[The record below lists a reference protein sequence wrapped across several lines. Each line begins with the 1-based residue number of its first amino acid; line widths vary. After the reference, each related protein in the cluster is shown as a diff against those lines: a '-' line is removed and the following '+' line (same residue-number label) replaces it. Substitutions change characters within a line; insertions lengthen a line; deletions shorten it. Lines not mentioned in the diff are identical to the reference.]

1 MYKTNVRFRRA
12 IALVRSG
19 AGGHK
24 GRRSFVAVAGLV
36 TAGWV
41 ASGAAAWAQEG
52 APPATAGGAGAEVAP
67 SPSRPSAGEPVLGPP
82 TPGPTQTE
90 QELAAAQKKATE
102 AQKSLEAAQA
112 DLKAT
117 LDAMQAELGA
127 EREQRAEE
135 VIALREKLEKAQ
147 AALKKPPVSTAH
159 PGVGLTGY
167 LQADWALWRQSSED
181 EINPSTL
188 APVNEERFMIR
199 RARLKT
205 TIDREYVAGALELD
219 GNTVNGTTARLVN
232 AEASFKLPGE
242 EGAPV
247 PLLMATIG
255 LFKIPFGFEILQSDR
270 DRIFLERSTAEQA
283 LFPGEYDLGA
293 RLSGGW
299 RFVRYA
305 IAVQNGDPLG
315 EKAFPGRD
323 PNAAKDIVGRLG
335 IETPIVEAVTVSA
348 GFSGLTGKG
357 FHRGTPAT
365 KSVIQWSDK
374 NEDGAFTSDEIVTV
388 PGSAATPSQN
398 FDRFAY
404 GADLDLSVAI
414 PQLGVATIYGE
425 LYYAKNLDRAKLI
438 ADPLGPLGRDAR
450 ELGFYVA
457 ALLQIGDLATV
468 GARYD
473 TYNPDRDSTNS
484 AKPLVPTD
492 LSYGTLALVAAV
504 GTPNGR
510 VQLEYDHNTNH
521 SGRDLMGRPANLK
534 DDAVILRG
542 QVGF

>member
-1 MYKTNVRFRRA
+1 
-12 IALVRSG
+12 
-19 AGGHK
+19 
-24 GRRSFVAVAGLV
+24 
-36 TAGWV
+36 
-41 ASGAAAWAQEG
+41 
-52 APPATAGGAGAEVAP
+52 
-67 SPSRPSAGEPVLGPP
+67 LGPP

-90 QELAAAQKKATE
+90 QELAEAQKKATE
-102 AQKSLEAAQA
+102 SQKALEATQA

-147 AALKKPPVSTAH
+147 AALKKPPVSTPH
-159 PGVGLTGY
+159 PGVSLTGY
-167 LQADWALWRQSSED
+167 VQADWALWRQSSED

-247 PLLMATIG
+247 PLLMATVG

-293 RLSGGW
+293 RLQGGW

-305 IAVQNGDPLG
+305 IAAQNGDPLG

-335 IETPIVEAVTVSA
+335 IETPIVETVTVSA

-414 PQLGVATIYGE
+414 PQFGVATIYGE

-457 ALLQIGDLATV
+457 ALLQIDDLATV

-473 TYNPDRDSTNS
+473 AYNPDRDSTNS

-492 LSYGTLALVAAV
+492 LSYSTLALVAAV

-510 VQLEYDHNTNH
+510 VQVEYDHNTNH
-521 SGRDLMGRPANLK
+521 NGRDLMGRPANLK
-534 DDAVILRG
+534 DDAVIVRG

>member
-1 MYKTNVRFRRA
+1 V
-12 IALVRSG
+12 
-19 AGGHK
+19 
-24 GRRSFVAVAGLV
+24 
-36 TAGWV
+36 
-41 ASGAAAWAQEG
+41 
-52 APPATAGGAGAEVAP
+52 
-67 SPSRPSAGEPVLGPP
+67 GPP

-90 QELAAAQKKATE
+90 QELAEAQKKATE
-102 AQKSLEAAQA
+102 SQKALEAAQA

-147 AALKKPPVSTAH
+147 AALKKPPVSTPH
-159 PGVGLTGY
+159 PGVSLTGY

-247 PLLMATIG
+247 PLLMATVG

-293 RLSGGW
+293 RLQGGW

-335 IETPIVEAVTVSA
+335 IETPIVETVTVSA

-404 GADLDLSVAI
+404 GADLDLSIAI
-414 PQLGVATIYGE
+414 PRFGVATIYGE

-473 TYNPDRDSTNS
+473 AYNPDRDSTNS
-484 AKPLVPTD
+484 AKPLVLTD
-492 LSYGTLALVAAV
+492 LSYSTLALVAAV
-504 GTPNGR
+504 GTPNSR

-521 SGRDLMGRPANLK
+521 GGRDLMGRPANLK
-534 DDAVILRG
+534 DDAVIVRG

>member
-1 MYKTNVRFRRA
+1 M
-12 IALVRSG
+12 
-19 AGGHK
+19 
-24 GRRSFVAVAGLV
+24 
-36 TAGWV
+36 
-41 ASGAAAWAQEG
+41 
-52 APPATAGGAGAEVAP
+52 
-67 SPSRPSAGEPVLGPP
+67 GPP

-90 QELAAAQKKATE
+90 QELAEAQKKATE
-102 AQKSLEAAQA
+102 SQKALEATQA

-147 AALKKPPVSTAH
+147 AALKKPPVSTPH
-159 PGVGLTGY
+159 PGVSLTGY
-167 LQADWALWRQSSED
+167 VQADWALWRQSSED

-247 PLLMATIG
+247 PLLMATVG

-293 RLSGGW
+293 RLQGGW

-305 IAVQNGDPLG
+305 IAAQNGDPLG

-335 IETPIVEAVTVSA
+335 IETPIVETVTVSA

-414 PQLGVATIYGE
+414 PQFGVATIYGE

-457 ALLQIGDLATV
+457 ALLQIDDLATV

-473 TYNPDRDSTNS
+473 AYNPDRDSTNS

-492 LSYGTLALVAAV
+492 LSYSTLALVAAV

-510 VQLEYDHNTNH
+510 VQVEYDHNTNH
-521 SGRDLMGRPANLK
+521 NGRDLMGRPANLK
-534 DDAVILRG
+534 DDAVIVRG

>member
-1 MYKTNVRFRRA
+1 M
-12 IALVRSG
+12 
-19 AGGHK
+19 
-24 GRRSFVAVAGLV
+24 
-36 TAGWV
+36 
-41 ASGAAAWAQEG
+41 
-52 APPATAGGAGAEVAP
+52 AGGAGAEAAP
-67 SPSRPSAGEPVLGPP
+67 NPSKSTPGETVLGPP
-82 TPGPTQTE
+82 SPDPTQTE
-90 QELAAAQKKATE
+90 KELAEAQKKAAE
-102 AQKSLEAAQA
+102 AQKALEAAQA

-117 LDAMQAELGA
+117 LEAMQAELGA

-135 VIALREKLEKAQ
+135 VIGLREKLEKAQ
-147 AALKKPPVSTAH
+147 AALKKPPVSTPY

-167 LQADWALWRQSSED
+167 VQADWTVWRQSSED

-242 EGAPV
+242 DGAPV

-255 LFKIPFGFEILQSDR
+255 LFKIPFGFEIVQSDR

-293 RLSGGW
+293 RLQGGW

-305 IAVQNGDPLG
+305 VAVQNGDPLG
-315 EKAFPGRD
+315 EKAYPGRD

-335 IETPIVEAVTVSA
+335 IETPIVETVTVSA

-398 FDRFAY
+398 FDRFGY
-404 GADLDLSVAI
+404 GADLNLSVAI
-414 PQLGVATIYGE
+414 PQFGVATIYGE

-457 ALLQIGDLATV
+457 ALLQIGELATV

-473 TYNPDRDSTNS
+473 AYNPDRDSTNS

-492 LSYGTLALVAAV
+492 LSYSTLALVAAV

>member
-1 MYKTNVRFRRA
+1 
-12 IALVRSG
+12 
-19 AGGHK
+19 
-24 GRRSFVAVAGLV
+24 
-36 TAGWV
+36 
-41 ASGAAAWAQEG
+41 
-52 APPATAGGAGAEVAP
+52 
-67 SPSRPSAGEPVLGPP
+67 LGPP

-90 QELAAAQKKATE
+90 QELAEAQKKATE
-102 AQKSLEAAQA
+102 SQEALEATQA

-117 LDAMQAELGA
+117 LDEMQAELGA

-147 AALKKPPVSTAH
+147 AALKKPPVSTPH
-159 PGVGLTGY
+159 PGVSLTGY
-167 LQADWALWRQSSED
+167 VQADWALWRQSSED

-247 PLLMATIG
+247 PLLMATVG

-293 RLSGGW
+293 RLQGGW

-305 IAVQNGDPLG
+305 IAAQNGDPLG

-335 IETPIVEAVTVSA
+335 IETPIVETVTVSA

-414 PQLGVATIYGE
+414 PQFGVATIYGE

-457 ALLQIGDLATV
+457 ALLQIDDLATV

-473 TYNPDRDSTNS
+473 AYNPDRDSTNS

-492 LSYGTLALVAAV
+492 LSYSTLALVAAV

-510 VQLEYDHNTNH
+510 VQVEYDHNTNH
-521 SGRDLMGRPANLK
+521 NGRDLMGRPANLK
-534 DDAVILRG
+534 DDAVIVRG